1 MSQMLDL
8 DFVEQQTLSFSR
20 ASGWTVLL
28 CLLGLLIAFLV
39 AQRYQSLNAEYD
51 SVASTLSSDDLAS
64 AKKAALRKE
73 SAEKISPKEM
83 NSIRETVMLLGT
95 PWESLL
101 TSLEDINMKHIA
113 LLLLEPNKKKQE
125 VMLTGQAKNIETMLE
140 YVEEVSKLPMLS
152 KVYLQN
158 HMIELDELNKPVSF
172 TVAAEWK

>member
-8 DFVEQQTLSFSR
+8 DFVDQQTLSFNR

-28 CLLGLLIAFLV
+28 CLLGLLVAFLV
-39 AQRYQSLNAEYD
+39 SQRYQSLNDEYD
-51 SVASTLSSDDLAS
+51 DVASTLSSDGLAS
-64 AKKAALRKE
+64 AKKAELRKA
-73 SAEKISPKEM
+73 SAETISPKEM
-83 NSIRETVMLLGT
+83 SNIRETVILLGT

-101 TSLEDINMKHIA
+101 TALEDINMKDIA
-113 LLLLEPNKKKQE
+113 LLLLEPNKQKQE
-125 VMLTGQAKNIETMLE
+125 VTLTGQAKNIATMLE